1 MKKSNNYLGVC
12 MITLLIVV
20 FALSLS
26 SCLTLGGKKGGS
38 GGKSVNMSDIK
49 GEDRGIRILVAKA
62 TASFLKGSAK
72 VFSAVGKKEEA
83 MKYEQAAEELE
94 NNPEDPQKIK
104 DSLRVA
110 DEANKSLEEIKAENA
125 RVSAEGKKE
134 LGRGIVHVGAGGML
148 DIAAASK
155 AADFV
160 ETLKNALGVVQKNPT
175 KYGMGAVDTLKGS
188 LDLMTF
194 LSSELPKQ
202 GAAISD
208 TFSGLIKYAGTN
220 GVTVT
225 KADAEKEAEK
235 MKKG

>member
-1 MKKSNNYLGVC
+1 MRKYNNRLGVW
-12 MITLLIVV
+12 MIALLIVV

-26 SCLTLGGKKGGS
+26 SCLTLEGIKGGS

-49 GEDRGIRILVAKA
+49 SEDRGIRILVAKA
-62 TASFLKGSAK
+62 TTSFLKGSAK

-104 DSLRVA
+104 DSLRIA
-110 DEANKSLEEIKAENA
+110 DEANKSLEEIKTENA

-160 ETLKNALGVVQKNPT
+160 QTLKNALGVVQKDPV
-175 KYGMGAVDTLKGS
+175 KYGVSAVNTLKGS
-188 LDLMTF
+188 LDLMAF
-194 LSSELPKQ
+194 LSLELPNQ
-202 GAAISD
+202 GAAISN
-208 TFSGLIKYAGTN
+208 TFTGLIKYAGTN

-225 KADAEKEAEK
+225 KADAEKEAAKMEK
-235 MKKG
+235 G